1 MRDAIVHFNAPLKWT
16 RSCTEEDDDDE
27 GEGEGE
33 EREELERVK
42 MKWIKWKVTNNK
54 KVLKI

>member
-1 MRDAIVHFNAPLKWT
+1 MIIHFNTPLKWT
-16 RSCTEEDDDDE
+16 RSCTENDDDDE
-27 GEGEGE
+27 E
-33 EREELERVK
+33 EELEWVK

>member
-33 EREELERVK
+33 GEEREELE
-42 MKWIKWKVTNNK
+42 
-54 KVLKI
+54 